1 MAKIIVIIFI
11 LGITELA
18 TLLWLGSYAGWLL
31 ALGEIL
37 VTLLLGLGIIRWVG
51 VFSFTGTPRLPPIDG
66 FLIVAPIDAL
76 VLLVAGVLL
85 MLPGLVT
92 DCLGLLLVFL
102 PTRRLLLRMALWYLG
117 RKLFPSV
124 FSQSDEF
131 ESPNPEGDI
140 EVSSDEIIDVE
151 FYRIL

>member
-1 MAKIIVIIFI
+1 
-11 LGITELA
+11 
-18 TLLWLGSYAGWLL
+18 
-31 ALGEIL
+31 
-37 VTLLLGLGIIRWVG
+37 
-51 VFSFTGTPRLPPIDG
+51 
-66 FLIVAPIDAL
+66 L

-92 DCLGLLLVFL
+92 DCLGFLLVFL

-131 ESPNPEGDI
+131 ESPNPEGT
-140 EVSSDEIIDVE
+140 S
-151 FYRIL
+151 R